1 MGNNS
6 KLLKLLG
13 LIGGVGA
20 LNIVILSPG
29 LVGVVIGGESVL
41 ATASGVTLLVS
52 SFLVLTYGSYTL
64 LLKPASVPQIRSIA
78 TREDFMAALSYYKNV
93 KVLHKDIALA
103 LDQLERIA
111 KKRAILSDI
120 LGQRFEQTEI
130 SYKKFDSVIVEVE
143 KLFYL
148 NIKAML
154 NKLGVF
160 DAAEF
165 ASLERQRSARKF
177 SNKLMQEKIELYQQ
191 YLDYVSGYLGAN
203 EEILLKLDRLAL
215 EISLLGSTDYRT
227 VEEMPC
233 MKELDV
239 LIKQTK
245 LYQQ

>member
-6 KLLKLLG
+6 KWLKLLG
-13 LIGGVGA
+13 LIGGVVA

-52 SFLVLTYGSYTL
+52 SFLTLTYGSYML
-64 LLKPASVPQIRSIA
+64 LLRPASVPQIGSIA

-93 KVLHKDIALA
+93 KVLHKDIALS

-130 SYKKFDSVIVEVE
+130 SYKKFDSVIAEVE

-160 DAAEF
+160 DANEF
-165 ASLERQRSARKF
+165 ASLERQRSARIF

-215 EISLLGSTDYRT
+215 EISLLGSADYKA